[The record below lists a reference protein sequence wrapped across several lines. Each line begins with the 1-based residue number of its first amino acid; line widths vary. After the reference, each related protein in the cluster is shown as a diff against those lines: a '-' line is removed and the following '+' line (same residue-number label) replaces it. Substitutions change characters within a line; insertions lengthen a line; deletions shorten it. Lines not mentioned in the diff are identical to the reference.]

1 MTLKSKSRSTWLRI
15 LATLLALALIVY
27 LLEQQGWDE
36 IWAAVQ
42 GIAAWRLAAA
52 MALMFVSRGFV
63 TLRWHNLLTSGGVP
77 ATWQQST
84 RITFAGL
91 FANNFLPTTVGGD
104 VARLGGALQMG
115 FDAAVSAASLAVDRL
130 VGMAGMA
137 LAMPIG
143 LWRLLEAGLALP
155 ASGLLLLAAAGDS
168 WRGRV
173 WARLRSLFVRLID
186 AMKLWLGHPR
196 ALLISLLYTLGH
208 MLCWF
213 WGMSI
218 LLQGMGDPLPLW
230 LIAGLWSMVY
240 LITLVPFTIN
250 ALGLQE
256 LSVAFAFTQLGGVSP
271 ASSAALALLWRTL
284 QLLASLPGA
293 LFLSDVLPG
302 VARAQ
307 PLLHKREAK

>member
-1 MTLKSKSRSTWLRI
+1 MRSALKSKSNLLRL
-15 LATLLALALIVY
+15 LATFLAVALIVY

-36 IWAAVQ
+36 IWAVVQ
-42 GIAAWRLAAA
+42 GIATWRLAAA
-52 MALMFVSRGFV
+52 MLLMFLSRGFV
-63 TLRWHNLLTSGGVP
+63 ILRWHNLLVSGGVP

-91 FANNFLPTTVGGD
+91 FANNFLPSTVGGD
-104 VARLGGALQMG
+104 VARLGGALQVG
-115 FDAAVSAASLAVDRL
+115 FDAAISAASLVVDRL

-137 LAMPIG
+137 LAMPVG
-143 LWRLLEAGLALP
+143 LWRLFAAGLSLPSSAFLLVAL
-155 ASGLLLLAAAGDS
+155 AEENA
-168 WRGRV
+168 WGRFWKRV
-173 WARLRSLFVRLID
+173 RALFLRLVD
-186 AMKLWLGHPR
+186 AMKLWLGQPR
-196 ALLISLLYTLGH
+196 ALFISLLYTLGH
-208 MLCWF
+208 MLCF
-213 WGMSI
+213 FTGMAI

-250 ALGLQE
+250 AFGLQE

-293 LFLSDVLPG
+293 LFLSDILPG
-302 VARAQ
+302 INRAR
-307 PLLHKREAK
+307 PLLGKLDS

>member
-1 MTLKSKSRSTWLRI
+1 MALKSNSRGTWLRI
-15 LATLLALALIVY
+15 MATLLALALIVY

-36 IWAAVQ
+36 IWAVVQ
-42 GIAAWRLAAA
+42 GIEAWRLAAA
-52 MALMFVSRGFV
+52 MALMFLSRGFV
-63 TLRWHNLLTSGGVP
+63 TLRWHNLLISGGVP
-77 ATWQQST
+77 ATWQQSA

-91 FANNFLPTTVGGD
+91 FATNFLPSTVGGD

-137 LAMPIG
+137 LAMPVG
-143 LWRLLEAGLALP
+143 LWRLFGVGLALP
-155 ASGLLLLAAAGDS
+155 SGALLPLAFAGDS
-168 WRGRV
+168 WFVRM
-173 WARLRSLFVRLID
+173 WARLRSLLKRLIN
-186 AMKLWLGHPR
+186 AMKLWLSQPR
-196 ALLISLLYTLGH
+196 ALLVSLLYTLGH

-218 LLQGMGDPLPLW
+218 LLEGMGDPLPLY

-307 PLLHKREAK
+307 PLLRKRGSE